1 MTIASTLFFLGY
13 LISSISSTK
22 GSFPFIEPK
31 IKGDDF
37 VDTRAGS
44 EKWKVLKSWSTWQSS
59 GHSYKENMAD
69 FMVQPS
75 VLSSAFCGK
84 LLSKKIYKLNCL
96 LTSDIKLLNM
106 IDVVVFTHT
115 SIPGSPSLK
124 RKSQICCFSSQET
137 CEKLDNVE
145 WIMSYHLMPTL

>member
-1 MTIASTLFFLGY
+1 
-13 LISSISSTK
+13 
-22 GSFPFIEPK
+22 
-31 IKGDDF
+31 
-37 VDTRAGS
+37 
-44 EKWKVLKSWSTWQSS
+44 
-59 GHSYKENMAD
+59 MAD

-75 VLSSAFCGK
+75 VLSSAFCEK

-106 IDVVVFTHT
+106 IDVVVLVHT
-115 SIPGSPSLK
+115 SIPGSPPLK

-145 WIMSYHLMPTL
+145 WIMSYHMMPTL